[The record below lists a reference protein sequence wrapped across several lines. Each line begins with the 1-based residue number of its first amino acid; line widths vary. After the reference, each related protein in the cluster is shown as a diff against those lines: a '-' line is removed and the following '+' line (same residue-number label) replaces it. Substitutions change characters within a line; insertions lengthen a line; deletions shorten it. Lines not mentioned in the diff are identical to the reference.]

1 LQVWAGGSPGSSA
14 PQRVDPGSPRHRTDD
29 VAVASP
35 YPGAARYASRR
46 RLLPRGP
53 IFGKACRPGVEC
65 GGDPS
70 ALTPA
75 R

>member
-1 LQVWAGGSPGSSA
+1 
-14 PQRVDPGSPRHRTDD
+14 VDPGTPRHRTDD

-46 RLLPRGP
+46 RPLPRGP
-53 IFGKACRPGVEC
+53 VSGKACRPEEER
-65 GGDPS
+65 GGDSPTP
-70 ALTPA
+70 TPA

>member
-1 LQVWAGGSPGSSA
+1 
-14 PQRVDPGSPRHRTDD
+14 VDPGTPRHRTDD

-46 RLLPRGP
+46 RPLPRGP
-53 IFGKACRPGVEC
+53 VSGKACRPEDER
-65 GGDPS
+65 GGDPP
-70 ALTPA
+70 ARTPA